1 MKKLLLSLILLFLC
15 FGAWAQNCIAPANL
29 NIVKDGNNQ
38 IISWTPSGVET
49 EWEIE
54 YKPYTDTSWANAIS
68 VINIS
73 STSYTL
79 LGSTSFIGIDFRV
92 KAICSPTN
100 QSEWSFCYYP
110 LNGNNFDFSN
120 NNYLGWRAYQAQNI
134 STPSTISFSPWVDFT
149 DPTTCLVYGTPC
161 FELNGDTNEIDPII
175 STLKKIPSGY
185 SHSTKINCNPTS
197 GTPYSN
203 ANMLSY
209 DILLNDSNCLLTLN
223 YALVFQAPGHSGY
236 QNPFFKI
243 DIISL
248 NSLDQEVGLI
258 NNCSAIE
265 VLGYNSTVTNSFG
278 TFMGG
283 IWQDWKEVSLNLKEY
298 VNQKVRVKII
308 LAACQPSSHWGYGYF
323 VGKAESPKIKINATN
338 SSNSI
343 CELEAPSG
351 FKKYEWFSN
360 PSDLP
365 ESQLYTMTM
374 TMTTPIFESTAD
386 SINAANN
393 KCIITNSIY
402 NTYGEYYFV
411 RLSSL
416 TNQTNSCQTYI
427 KRVKNPLNI
436 NLVDTICQGDIYTNH
451 GFNEDTTGIYS
462 IQIPINS
469 SNINYI
475 LDLTVND
482 TTAPTNL
489 LTNNSAYSIQLTWE
503 GNSSIYKIY
512 RFDDLI
518 GIVDNTSFID
528 TNVIEGNNYCYRVKS
543 INGDCESD
551 FSNSA
556 CQLFLDLNNIKKN
569 SSEFILCPNPA
580 KNHVKLFIRNIYK
593 NINYEISDIQGNVLD
608 KKELKPTNSIIKEE
622 IELSSYSKG
631 IYFIKLSNDNFIKTE
646 KLIVQ

>member
-1 MKKLLLSLILLFLC
+1 MKKILFSLALLFLSI
-15 FGAWAQNCIAPANL
+15 GSSAQNCISPTNL
-29 NIVKDGNNQ
+29 NLVRSGNNQ
-38 IISWTPSGVET
+38 IISWTPSGSET
-49 EWEIE
+49 EWKIE

-68 VINIS
+68 INNVNT
-73 STSYTL
+73 TSYTL
-79 LGSTSFIGIDFRV
+79 LGSTNFIGFDFRV
-92 KAICSPTN
+92 KAICSPIN

-110 LNGNNFDFSN
+110 LNGNNLNFSN

-134 STPSTISFSPWVDFT
+134 STSSTILLSPWVEFT
-149 DPTTCLVYGTPC
+149 DPTTCLLYGTPC
-161 FELNGDTNEIDPII
+161 FEINDDTTEVDPII

-185 SHSTKINCNPTS
+185 SHSTMINCYPTTGS
-197 GTPYSN
+197 PNSN
-203 ANMLSY
+203 ANMLTY
-209 DILLNDSNCLLTLN
+209 DISLDDSNCLLTLN
-223 YALVFQAPGHSGY
+223 YALVFQAPGHSVY
-236 QNPFFKI
+236 QNPFLKI

-248 NSLDQEVGLI
+248 NSLDQEIGLI
-258 NNCSAIE
+258 NNCDVIE
-265 VLGYNSTVTNSFG
+265 VVGNNSTVPNSFG

-308 LAACQPSSHWGYGYF
+308 IAACEPSVHWGYGYF
-323 VGKAESPKIKINATN
+323 VGNAESPKIKINATN

-351 FKKYEWFSN
+351 FKKYEWFAN
-360 PSDLP
+360 PTDLP
-365 ESQLYTMTM
+365 ESYLYTISMG
-374 TMTTPIFESTAD
+374 TPIFESTAD
-386 SINAANN
+386 SINPANN
-393 KCIITNSIY
+393 KCLITNSIY

-411 RLSSL
+411 RLTSL
-416 TNQTNSCQTYI
+416 TDQTNSCQTYI

-436 NLVDTICQGDIYTNH
+436 NLVDTICQGGIYTNY

-489 LTNNSAYSIQLTWE
+489 LTNNSANSIQLTWQ
-503 GNSSIYKIY
+503 GNCSIYKVY
-512 RFDDLI
+512 RFDYLI
-518 GIVDNTSFID
+518 GIVDDTSFVD
-528 TNVIEGNNYCYRVKS
+528 ANVIEGNNYCYRVKS

-556 CQLFLDLNNIKKN
+556 CQLFLDLNNIEKN
-569 SSEFILCPNPA
+569 SSEFILYPNPA

-593 NINYEISDIQGNVLD
+593 NINYEIRDIQGNALD
-608 KKELKPTNSIIKEE
+608 KKELKPTNSIIEEE
-622 IELSSYSKG
+622 IELSNYSKG

-646 KLIVQ
+646 KLIIE